1 MAGRNSET
9 VRMSERRRA
18 YFIGIGGSAMA
29 AVAAALARMGWE
41 VSGSDDGVY
50 PPMSDFLASRGI
62 PFHESF
68 AEANLADFGL
78 RISDFGLMNPL
89 SAGLRFPASQPP
101 RVSASV
107 ADPENIEGLKS
118 DSGVPSP
125 RIVIGNAVSR
135 GNPEVEAVLRGRLPY
150 TSLAALAG
158 AELIVGR
165 TSLVVAGTHGKTTT
179 ASLAAWVLE
188 TAGRAP
194 GFLIGGIPENFG
206 EGCRPAAEGGVFV
219 SEGDEYDTA
228 FFDKRSKFVHYRPD
242 ILLINNIEFD
252 HADIFLSLDDVC
264 RSFRQVVNLVPGDG
278 LILYNGDD
286 EEARAVA
293 AGAHT
298 PVESFGLGEDNDWQA
313 ANIVWEEGETRFDAL
328 HHDNGRLES
337 FRYATPLA
345 GAFNVRN
352 VLGVIAA
359 AAALG
364 VSAHDIQAGL
374 STFRSVRRRMEVIAE
389 HGGITVIDD
398 FAHHPT
404 AVRETLAALRQ
415 KYPARRIWALF
426 EPRSNTTTRRVFQD
440 DLADAFVDADVAVI
454 GAVNRPGRY
463 APGESL
469 DTGLLV
475 RELADR
481 GIRAFD
487 MPDAD
492 EMVAL
497 VLAEARPGDVIA
509 LMSNGKFGGAH
520 RKISEGVMKKVG

>member
-1 MAGRNSET
+1 
-9 VRMSERRRA
+9 MSEGRRA
-18 YFIGIGGSAMA
+18 YFIGIGGTAMA

-62 PFHESF
+62 RYHESF
-68 AEANLADFGL
+68 AEANLENFGF
-78 RISDFGLMNPL
+78 RISDFGLSAPL
-89 SAGLRFPASQPP
+89 SASDSRSASPRP
-101 RVSASV
+101 RVSEA
-107 ADPENIEGLKS
+107 
-118 DSGVPSP
+118 DSGSATPL
-125 RIVIGNAVSR
+125 IVIGNAVSR
-135 GNPEVEAVLRGRLPY
+135 GNPEVEAVLRGRFPY

-158 AELIVGR
+158 SALIAGSR
-165 TSLVVAGTHGKTTT
+165 SLVVAGTHGKTTT

-206 EGCRPAAEGGVFV
+206 EGCRPAAAGGVFV

-242 ILLINNIEFD
+242 ILVINNIEFD
-252 HADIFLSLDDVC
+252 HADIFLSLDDVR

-278 LILYNGDD
+278 LILFNGDD
-286 EEARAVA
+286 EEARAAA

-298 PVESFGLGEDNDWQA
+298 PVESFGLGENNDWQA
-313 ANIVWEEGETRFDAL
+313 ASIVWENGETRFDVL
-328 HHDNGRLES
+328 HRSGGGLQC
-337 FRYATPLA
+337 FRYTTPLA

-359 AAALG
+359 CTALG
-364 VSAHDIQAGL
+364 VSAHDIQAGIT
-374 STFRSVRRRMEVIAE
+374 TFRSVRRRMEVIAE

-426 EPRSNTTTRRVFQD
+426 EPRSNTTTRRIFQD

-487 MPDAD
+487 IPDVE

-497 VLAEARPGDVIA
+497 VLAETRPGDVVV
-509 LMSNGKFGGAH
+509 LMSNGKFGGAQ
-520 RKISEGVMKKVG
+520 RRIADGVMKLAGGVGSRE